1 MVFPPA
7 CDLHL
12 LLPARGLHEDDHLQ
26 ELQAF
31 LLEPLLFGNCRVT
44 LSIRFNVSLLGKSPA
59 AYGGWSERLSCR
71 CDRSVDPKGG
81 AFFVP
86 PTIIMKMLF
95 LFLRQLD
102 RANLSGNHVVSLYFW
117 PNAKTKISGETG
129 NNFNLYTAEC
139 WWGTDVPRY
148 WTWILQNP
156 PSRRLNI

>member
-7 CDLHL
+7 CHLHL

-81 AFFVP
+81 AFSCA
-86 PTIIMKMLF
+86 TINNHYENALSFSPSVGSGKLEWKPRGEFIF
-95 LFLRQLD
+95 LAKCKNKNIWGDRKQFQSLHSWTLVGHWCPLVLD
-102 RANLSGNHVVSLYFW
+102 LNSS
-117 PNAKTKISGETG
+117 K
-129 NNFNLYTAEC
+129 
-139 WWGTDVPRY
+139 
-148 WTWILQNP
+148 
-156 PSRRLNI
+156 PSE

>member
-26 ELQAF
+26 ELQAL

-81 AFFVP
+81 AFNNHYENALSFSPSVGSGKLEWKP
-86 PTIIMKMLF
+86 RGEFIF
-95 LFLRQLD
+95 L
-102 RANLSGNHVVSLYFW
+102 
-117 PNAKTKISGETG
+117 AKYKNKNIWG
-129 NNFNLYTAEC
+129 NNFNLYTAER

>member
-81 AFFVP
+81 AFSNHYENALSFSPSVGSGKLEWKP
-86 PTIIMKMLF
+86 CGEFIFLAKCKNKNIWGDGKQFQSLHSWMLVGHWCPSV
-95 LFLRQLD
+95 LD
-102 RANLSGNHVVSLYFW
+102 LNSS
-117 PNAKTKISGETG
+117 K
-129 NNFNLYTAEC
+129 
-139 WWGTDVPRY
+139 
-148 WTWILQNP
+148 
-156 PSRRLNI
+156 PSE

>member
-86 PTIIMKMLF
+86 STIIMKMLF
-95 LFLRQLD
+95 SPSVGSGKLEWKPCGEFIFL
-102 RANLSGNHVVSLYFW
+102 
-117 PNAKTKISGETG
+117 AKCKNKNI
-129 NNFNLYTAEC
+129 
-139 WWGTDVPRY
+139 WGDGK
-148 WTWILQNP
+148 QFH
-156 PSRRLNI
+156 